1 MNARRIYCHH
11 GNSVWDRT
19 FLRRVA
25 IDCSALSLALTAMA
39 RPVTMPPSKLS
50 GVRLSIDLLE
60 ECDKAIRERGLTK
73 REFFERALR
82 RELEIGALSS
92 EMASQETLDID
103 VTRKECA

>member
-1 MNARRIYCHH
+1 
-11 GNSVWDRT
+11 
-19 FLRRVA
+19 
-25 IDCSALSLALTAMA
+25 MA

-82 RELEIGALSS
+82 RELEIGASDPD
-92 EMASQETLDID
+92 AADQEALDID
-103 VTRKECA
+103 VQRKECA